1 MKPAVDNGGRP
12 DRGRR
17 RTARQA
23 IELRTINEC
32 ACHGASETA
41 MREHEAQ
48 VVPGDAKVTNL
59 NCSYLDPTGDG
70 CGADQIDLAMAT
82 QPRPAA

>member
-1 MKPAVDNGGRP
+1 
-12 DRGRR
+12 
-17 RTARQA
+17 
-23 IELRTINEC
+23 
-32 ACHGASETA
+32 

-48 VVPGDAKVTNL
+48 AVPGDAKVTNL